1 MPSGRVPPTGSVHV
15 GRFVDN
21 PAGSVDNPNHPDRPE
36 PLMDFRFPAETEQWR
51 AELRAF
57 LKAELPPG
65 FEGDDDFFDNEEQ
78 LAFARE
84 FTKKLGAKR
93 WFAPAWP
100 EKYGGSGKSQIEQMI
115 LNEELA
121 YQRAPSGGRLFTIGI
136 TGPTMLVHGSDEQ
149 KERYLPGMAS
159 GEVWYC
165 QGFSEPGSGSDL
177 ASMETRAVRDGD
189 DYVINGQ
196 KIWTSNGHI
205 ADRML
210 LLARTNPDVPK
221 HKGIS
226 AFVLDMKTPGIS
238 VQAIP
243 NIAYR
248 RDFNQVFFE
257 DVRVP
262 AKDLMG
268 GLDNGWYVATTTLDF
283 ERSNIAAI
291 SGARRTVHDLV
302 RWAKESHPGGRPWD
316 KATVRHKL
324 ADLVVEVETGR
335 LVAYRT
341 AWLQSKGDVPNYEA
355 SMGKVWM
362 AMLGIKVA
370 NTGVNLM
377 GAYGQL
383 QPRSPWAPLYGR
395 VLTAYLLAMSGPI
408 GGGTSEVQKNIIAQR
423 GLGLPRG

>member
-1 MPSGRVPPTGSVHV
+1 
-15 GRFVDN
+15 
-21 PAGSVDNPNHPDRPE
+21 
-36 PLMDFRFPAETEQWR
+36 MDFRFPAETEQWR

-65 FEGDDDFFDNEEQ
+65 FEGDDDFFDNEDQ